1 MNLCAPAIVYIGFSL
16 THIIIDTFKQFAPKT
31 FTWKNPEM
39 HKSGTQRGFLGQDIA
54 STDSYWAKE
63 EAITP
68 KKGTADSEDN
78 PDYDIISDNIAKIS
92 KLTEK
97 DAMYISV
104 IKQLIARIEAL
115 ES

>member
-1 MNLCAPAIVYIGFSL
+1 
-16 THIIIDTFKQFAPKT
+16 
-31 FTWKNPEM
+31 M
-39 HKSGTQRGFLGQDIA
+39 HKSGTQRGFLGQDIE

-63 EAITP
+63 EPISP
-68 KKGTADSEDN
+68 KQGTQDGPDN
-78 PDYDIISDNIAKIS
+78 PDYDIISNNIAKVS